1 MGDTIAKNW
10 TTNHGPS
17 ILNAS
22 RLDYV
27 ELPTHDLARSHDFYE
42 KAFGWTLA
50 SYGPTY
56 SATTT
61 GDVDIGLQA
70 DRSDATRAPLPI
82 IQVRDLEVALAAVQR
97 AGGQISKPIFSF
109 PGGQRF
115 HFRDPSGNEL
125 AAWQKT

>member
-1 MGDTIAKNW
+1 MAKNR
-10 TTNHGPS
+10 TTNREPS
-17 ILNAS
+17 TLNAS

-27 ELPTHDLARSHDFYE
+27 ELPTHDLARSHAFYE

-61 GDVDIGLQA
+61 SDVDIGLQA
-70 DRSDATRAPLPI
+70 DRSEATQAPLPI
-82 IQVRDLEVALAAVQR
+82 IQVRDLEAALAAVQR
-97 AGGQISKPIFSF
+97 AGGRISKPIFSF

>member
-1 MGDTIAKNW
+1 MN
-10 TTNHGPS
+10 
-17 ILNAS
+17 
-22 RLDYV
+22 YV
-27 ELPTHDLARSHDFYE
+27 ELPARDLPRSHAFYE

-61 GDVDIGLQA
+61 DDVDIGLQA
-70 DRSDATRAPLPI
+70 DLPEATQAPLPI
-82 IQVRDLEVALAAVQR
+82 IQVTDLEAALAAVQR

-109 PGGQRF
+109 PGGRRF